1 MVKEY
6 IVIRKT
12 FTPYSHKQ
20 VSEILESLRKEFGP
34 TYGESPRW
42 FFKVP
47 AFDRLQDK
55 RAAGYN
61 KAVADENNDNDWQLD
76 FYIRDR
82 NDALIFCL
90 KYLGEAHANI

>member
-1 MVKEY
+1 MFKEY

-47 AFDRLQDK
+47 A
-55 RAAGYN
+55 GEY
-61 KAVADENNDNDWQLD
+61 NDNDWQLD

>member
-20 VSEILESLRKEFGP
+20 VSEMLESLRKEFGP

-47 AFDRLQDK
+47 A
-55 RAAGYN
+55 
-61 KAVADENNDNDWQLD
+61 DENHDNNWQLN

>member
-1 MVKEY
+1 MLKEY
-6 IVIRKT
+6 IVIRKN

-47 AFDRLQDK
+47 A
-55 RAAGYN
+55 GEY
-61 KAVADENNDNDWQLD
+61 NDNDWQLD